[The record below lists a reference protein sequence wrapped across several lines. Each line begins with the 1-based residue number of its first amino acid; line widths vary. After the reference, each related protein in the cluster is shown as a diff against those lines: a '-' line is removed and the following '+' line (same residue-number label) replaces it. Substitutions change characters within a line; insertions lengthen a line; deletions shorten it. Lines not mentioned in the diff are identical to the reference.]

1 MMKSSAYTVAAVDPG
16 RDKCG
21 FAVLDSEGK
30 ILYQKVIDTASLEA
44 SVEKA
49 RDEHGFDVLIL
60 GNGTTSKRAEE
71 RMKNAFPNL
80 SIKVVDEYRT
90 TEMAK
95 KEYWK
100 VNPPRGLKKLIPLG
114 MQVPPVPVDDFVAV
128 ILARRYI
135 SGGKCSN

>member
-1 MMKSSAYTVAAVDPG
+1 M
-16 RDKCG
+16 
-21 FAVLDSEGK
+21 
-30 ILYQKVIDTASLEA
+30 
-44 SVEKA
+44 
-49 RDEHGFDVLIL
+49 
-60 GNGTTSKRAEE
+60 
-71 RMKNAFPNL
+71 
-80 SIKVVDEYRT
+80 VVDEYRT